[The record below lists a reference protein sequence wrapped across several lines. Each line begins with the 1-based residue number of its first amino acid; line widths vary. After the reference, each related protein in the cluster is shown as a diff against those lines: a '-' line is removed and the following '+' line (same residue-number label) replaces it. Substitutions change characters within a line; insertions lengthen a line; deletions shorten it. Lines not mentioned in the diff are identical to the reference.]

1 MKAVG
6 NELFPFIIML
16 KVGHESE
23 IADLENFNDDELYS
37 TTAQSAMDTAEQS
50 KSSGLYC
57 LLTLESSDSF
67 SCRQLL

>member
-16 KVGHESE
+16 KVGHELE
-23 IADLENFNDDELYS
+23 IADLENLNDDELHA
-37 TTAQSAMDTAEQS
+37 TTAQSAMDSAEKS